1 MNSIIVS
8 AFGAFT
14 ALLLVFAIS
23 EILAKVTKGW
33 VPSVLVIMILMLVG
47 FSTGLFPKTI
57 IDDAGVSDALFKV
70 ACGLLVTHLGTLIS
84 RKEMAVQWKTVIISL
99 GKAMSVQR
107 YSCAGFGDSTDF
119 GIYTFPGASPGESEY
134 FKPVTAESETELLG
148 YIDEFEQVI
157 DSLRDGDEGD
167 DLVNNYRFSRDDI
180 DEGDYLYISDRE
192 GKPIGDGAYSKYDY
206 YNVYFFDSQTTTLY
220 YFHNNI

>member
-1 MNSIIVS
+1 MSPIIVS

-23 EILAKVTKGW
+23 EMLAKVTKGW

-84 RKEMAVQWKTVIISL
+84 RKEMAAQWKTVIISL
-99 GKAMSVQR
+99 GRAMSVQR

-157 DSLRDGDEGD
+157 DSLRDGDEGA

-180 DEGDYLYISDRE
+180 DESDYLYIYDRE

>member
-1 MNSIIVS
+1 M
-8 AFGAFT
+8 
-14 ALLLVFAIS
+14 
-23 EILAKVTKGW
+23 TKGW

-47 FSTGLFPKTI
+47 FSTGIFPKTI

-84 RKEMAVQWKTVIISL
+84 RKEMAAQWKTVIASL
-99 GKAMSVQR
+99 GRAMSVQR
-107 YSCAGFGDSTDF
+107 YSVSGFGDSTDY
-119 GIYTFPGASPGESEY
+119 GIYTFPGAKPEDSEY
-134 FKPVTAESETELLG
+134 FKPVTAESKNELLG

-157 DSLRDGDEGD
+157 DSLRDGDEGA

-180 DEGDYLYISDRE
+180 DESDYLYISDRDGEAIGE
-192 GKPIGDGAYSKYDY
+192 GVYSKYNS

-220 YFHNNI
+220 YFRNNI

>member
-1 MNSIIVS
+1 
-8 AFGAFT
+8 
-14 ALLLVFAIS
+14 
-23 EILAKVTKGW
+23 
-33 VPSVLVIMILMLVG
+33 MILMLVG

-84 RKEMAVQWKTVIISL
+84 RKEMAAQWKTVIISL
-99 GKAMSVQR
+99 GRAMSVQR
-107 YSCAGFGDSTDF
+107 YSVSGFGDSTDF
-119 GIYTFPGASPGESEY
+119 GIYTFPGASPEESEY
-134 FKPVTAESETELLG
+134 FKPVTAESKTELLG

-157 DSLRDGDEGD
+157 DSLRDGDEGA
-167 DLVNNYRFSRDDI
+167 DLVNNYRFSRADI
-180 DEGDYLYISDRE
+180 DGSDYLYIYDRDGE
-192 GKPIGDGAYSKYDY
+192 AIGDGAYSKYDY

>member
-1 MNSIIVS
+1 MKK
-8 AFGAFT
+8 
-14 ALLLVFAIS
+14 L
-23 EILAKVTKGW
+23 K
-33 VPSVLVIMILMLVG
+33 MI
-47 FSTGLFPKTI
+47 F
-57 IDDAGVSDALFKV
+57 
-70 ACGLLVTHLGTLIS
+70 LIS
-84 RKEMAVQWKTVIISL
+84 AAFLLAFSLSACVFKSGDPVIASL

-119 GIYTFPGASPGESEY
+119 GIYTFPGASLGESEY
-134 FKPVTAESETELLG
+134 FKPVTAESKTELLG

-157 DSLRDGDEGD
+157 DSLRDGDEGA

-180 DEGDYLYISDRE
+180 DGSDYLYIYDRE

-220 YFHNNI
+220 YFHSNI